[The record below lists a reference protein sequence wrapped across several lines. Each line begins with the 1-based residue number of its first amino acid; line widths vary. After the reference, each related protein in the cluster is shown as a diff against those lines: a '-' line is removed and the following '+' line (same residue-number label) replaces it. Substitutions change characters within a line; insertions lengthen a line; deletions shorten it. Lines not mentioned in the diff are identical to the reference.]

1 MSLDSQN
8 GYVSGVRT
16 KRLLAHLNIVLN
28 TALATDAGLI
38 FLDSVDFYI
47 NFILIL
53 IGFFETLGAG
63 WIYHIEDQIT
73 SLGPEI
79 VFVYM
84 FTHFGSLVIASGL
97 WFGLDVD
104 KAVWGGFLGLFV
116 SYSLGLGATFHLL
129 AKKIAQEPEK
139 WNWNTILY
147 ELCLKNVMDLR
158 AELSSVVGYMPW
170 VWAFAMK
177 NICPHILLVLFIN
190 LAQSKNGEGDSLF
203 GNYGGYVSWPFQILG
218 VLSVVFAG
226 TFILVGIAMP
236 IVFEPYDLP
245 YLKAQEAASVA
256 AVVPDGKESN
266 DTENHGKKLS
276 DSEGHEDEEDM
287 S

>member
-1 MSLDSQN
+1 MLL
-8 GYVSGVRT
+8 T
-16 KRLLAHLNIVLN
+16 LLA
-28 TALATDAGLI
+28 ATDAGLI

-53 IGFFETLGAG
+53 IGFFETFGAG
-63 WIYHIEDQIT
+63 WIYHIEDQVT

-79 VFVYM
+79 VFVYT

-104 KAVWGGFLGLFV
+104 KAVWGGFLGLFLCV
-116 SYSLGLGATFHLL
+116 SVGLGATFFLL

-190 LAQSKNGEGDSLF
+190 LAQSENGEGDPLF
-203 GNYGGYVSWPFQILG
+203 GNYSGYVAWPFQILG
-218 VLSVVFAG
+218 ILAVVFAG
-226 TFILVGIAMP
+226 TLILVGIAMP
-236 IVFEPYDLP
+236 LVYEPYDIP
-245 YLKAQEAASVA
+245 YLKAQAATGVVASV
-256 AVVPDGKESN
+256 PEGKELSEVE
-266 DTENHGKKLS
+266 DLGKKLS
-276 DSEGHEDEEDM
+276 DSEGHEDEEGM
-287 S
+287 P